1 MASLSLWRVVQY
13 GSVLRLLCV
22 CNVVSLCC
30 LPSILK
36 WPLTCTVRTT
46 H

>member
-1 MASLSLWRVVQY
+1 MASLSLWRVAQY

-22 CNVVSLCC
+22 CNCG
-30 LPSILK
+30 LPVLPTSILK